1 MFQIAAVGR
10 ALCDE
15 LRSASVRVVCGQPV
29 TTSVFAPLFRSK
41 PSSHES
47 VLESLA
53 WSVRHSPSRVAAGLS
68 GGFRL
73 ARYGLFG
80 LRGDAAVVD
89 ADHGEN
95 ESRSRR
101 RRSRCCGLWEE
112 HKGNG
117 VAPEGICQA
126 CRRRSLRRSQLVG
139 RGAACSG
146 QWAQRV
152 GDQLVAEPD
161 VWLQHRP
168 QRTTR
173 RTADGSRTAQIASL
187 SVIVREESLALL
199 LVCV

>member
-1 MFQIAAVGR
+1 MNQFMNLSHGRFGIA
-10 ALCDE
+10 LH
-15 LRSASVRVVCGQPV
+15 ASLLGCLAA
-29 TTSVFAPLFRSK
+29 SD
-41 PSSHES
+41 
-47 VLESLA
+47 SLDTA
-53 WSVRHSPSRVAAGLS
+53 CS
-68 GGFRL
+68 GFE
-73 ARYGLFG
+73 ATP
-80 LRGDAAVVD
+80 VVD

-173 RTADGSRTAQIASL
+173 RTADGSRTAQIASHGRL
-187 SVIVREESLALL
+187 TACRSRLMRYPDRADDRRASLFLRRGALCML
-199 LVCV
+199 ACVVQGISCA